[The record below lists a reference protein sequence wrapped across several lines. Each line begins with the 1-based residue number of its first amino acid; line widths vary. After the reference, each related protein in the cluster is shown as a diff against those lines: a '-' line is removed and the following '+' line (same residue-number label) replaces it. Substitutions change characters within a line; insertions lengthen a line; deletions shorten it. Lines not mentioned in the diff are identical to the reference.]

1 MKQLLMTVSD
11 LFFLFLHLLIM
22 QRCMTAFL
30 GPGKRSYKSV
40 IAWMGYYIFLFLT
53 NKVFHVSPLVLITGN
68 IILVFLISTVTARK
82 SIKLRCMFT
91 ILICSVWM
99 LVEVLCAMVLTVAG
113 AQNATLSD
121 AGNVISKLCMLLL
134 SVLISHYMKVKN
146 RHEISLRY
154 FLVILLVPASS
165 IYIMHNIFIIAAVYD
180 EFSKFSVFSSL
191 MLLLVNYV
199 VFEIYDW
206 MSRDAMVR
214 EQNRL
219 YGQQLEL
226 CSRQAEE
233 RESLYLE
240 IRRLRH
246 DMKNYLSC
254 LLGAVQTGEK
264 KEAEMLIQEM
274 LNDGISNRTSE
285 VSRSG
290 NIVVDSLVNYKHDLA
305 EKEGIMFEANVFI
318 PVSLPFQSGHLAVI
332 LGNLLDNALE
342 ACRGVP
348 EGQRYIKLD
357 ISYVKEMLQI
367 CIRNSYHATHRKDSS
382 GRYLTTKKD
391 TLDHGIGLS
400 SVEQAVS
407 CYHGEMTAEGTG
419 NEFRVSVVMYG
430 SDGENDELCRIFNIQ

>member
-1 MKQLLMTVSD
+1 
-11 LFFLFLHLLIM
+11 M

-146 RHEISLRY
+146 SPEISLRY

-430 SDGENDELCRIFNIQ
+430 SDGEK

>member
-1 MKQLLMTVSD
+1 
-11 LFFLFLHLLIM
+11 
-22 QRCMTAFL
+22 
-30 GPGKRSYKSV
+30 
-40 IAWMGYYIFLFLT
+40 
-53 NKVFHVSPLVLITGN
+53 
-68 IILVFLISTVTARK
+68 
-82 SIKLRCMFT
+82 
-91 ILICSVWM
+91 
-99 LVEVLCAMVLTVAG
+99 
-113 AQNATLSD
+113 
-121 AGNVISKLCMLLL
+121 
-134 SVLISHYMKVKN
+134 
-146 RHEISLRY
+146 
-154 FLVILLVPASS
+154 
-165 IYIMHNIFIIAAVYD
+165 MHNIFIIAAVYD
-180 EFSKFSVFSSL
+180 EFSKFSVFASL

>member
-82 SIKLRCMFT
+82 SIKLRCVFT

-146 RHEISLRY
+146 SPEISHRY

-180 EFSKFSVFSSL
+180 EFSKFSVFASL

-430 SDGENDELCRIFNIQ
+430 SDGEK

>member
-1 MKQLLMTVSD
+1 MNNN
-11 LFFLFLHLLIM
+11 
-22 QRCMTAFL
+22 
-30 GPGKRSYKSV
+30 
-40 IAWMGYYIFLFLT
+40 IFLFLT

-82 SIKLRCMFT
+82 SIKLRCVFT

-146 RHEISLRY
+146 SPEISLRY

-180 EFSKFSVFSSL
+180 EFSKFSVFASL

>member
-1 MKQLLMTVSD
+1 MNNN
-11 LFFLFLHLLIM
+11 
-22 QRCMTAFL
+22 
-30 GPGKRSYKSV
+30 
-40 IAWMGYYIFLFLT
+40 IFLFLT

-134 SVLISHYMKVKN
+134 SVLFSHYMKVKN
-146 RHEISLRY
+146 SPEISLRY

>member
-146 RHEISLRY
+146 SPEISLRY

-348 EGQRYIKLD
+348 EGQRYKKLD

-430 SDGENDELCRIFNIQ
+430 SDGEK